1 MREEMIPVNNE
12 EINYRLTQLMNR
24 ICYADCKK
32 VSPDQCDRPH
42 KCEDYSLLNFLKEK
56 SK

>member
-1 MREEMIPVNNE
+1 MIPVDNE